1 MSTPTRRRGAL
12 ALLVGQHGGGQHA
25 VHAGLQR
32 GRHLEAAV
40 LDALHEQVLDPRVDR
55 VRPLRW
61 GRRVPPCIACINSS
75 NTVTETLYI
84 LESFLGLDQR

>member
-1 MSTPTRRRGAL
+1 MARGGAL
-12 ALLVGQHGGGQHA
+12 ALLIGQHGGGQHA

-40 LDALHEQVLDPRVDR
+40 LDALHEQVLNPRVDR

-61 GRRVPPCIACINSS
+61 CRGVPPCIACINGSR
-75 NTVTETLYI
+75 TVIETLNI
-84 LESFLGLDQR
+84 QGCILGLDQR